1 MNKLKTYSMKKTFL
15 LSLLLTLLGTIS
27 AWAQFNPEAGKM
39 YALKENTSGLYL
51 DIQTLGIK
59 DGNRNTNN
67 ISLND
72 KPCIIFF
79 EKGGTTGTWKI
90 KNANGQ
96 YVYHVAG
103 DGHWNPEIGTS
114 SSDWTVI
121 ALNNGAY
128 TLAREDGKLINV
140 DSAEVVHGL
149 FEMQGEVDSAQIA
162 SLYMDDQSIMPLVL
176 ESGKIQIVI
185 DNARSYVKGTPL
197 NDKLYDFVAKK
208 NSLENRAYELERSE
222 SRMIMDGKSSDEIEA
237 EITKARES
245 LSNEMDGLVK
255 GFISDNYENV
265 LGPGVFM
272 MLCNSF
278 PYPVLTPVIEEIVD
292 QAPECFKN
300 DSFVQEYMKVAR
312 SNKK

>member
-1 MNKLKTYSMKKTFL
+1 MNIQRIVISVA
-15 LSLLLTLLGTIS
+15 LLLALVSCAGEYQIEGNSSVARLDGKLL
-27 AWAQFNPEAGKM
+27 FVKVP
-39 YALKENTSGLYL
+39 
-51 DIQTLGIK
+51 
-59 DGNRNTNN
+59 
-67 ISLND
+67 
-72 KPCIIFF
+72 
-79 EKGGTTGTWKI
+79 
-90 KNANGQ
+90 
-96 YVYHVAG
+96 V
-103 DGHWNPEIGTS
+103 
-114 SSDWTVI
+114 
-121 ALNNGAY
+121 
-128 TLAREDGKLINV
+128 DGKLINV

-278 PYPVLTPVIEEIVD
+278 PYPILTPVIEEIVD
-292 QAPECFKN
+292 KAPECFKN